1 MIKFIR
7 ESKLANYALTKE
19 EFKYLF
25 DSYFDTVRS
34 YLFYRG
40 AGMDEASDLAQ
51 DVFLRLWEKQMDID
65 PKTAVRLLYKMAGDM
80 YISKYRRAKLEMSYL
95 NSITTDRV
103 DLSPEDEL
111 KHKELFANYKKA
123 LASLSEKQRTV
134 FLMSRMEGL
143 KYHEIAERL
152 KLSVK
157 AVEKRMNGT
166 LAFLKKVLNR

>member
-1 MIKFIR
+1 M
-7 ESKLANYALTKE
+7 TKE

-25 DSYFDTVRS
+25 DKHFDSVRS

-65 PKTAVRLLYKMAGDM
+65 PKTAIRLLYKIASDM
-80 YISKYRRAKLEMSYL
+80 YISKYRREKLEMNYL
-95 NSITTDRV
+95 NSLQNDKV
-103 DLSPEDEL
+103 DISPEDEL
-111 KHKELFANYKKA
+111 RHKELSTNYKKA

-134 FLMSRMEGL
+134 FLMSRMEGM

-157 AVEKRMNGT
+157 AVEKRMNIT
-166 LAFLKKVLNR
+166 LTYLKNVLQP